1 MCLVTD
7 FILQVWYYL
16 EVMINFRHPK
26 IQFII
31 LLSLLFLITMFH
43 LDIIT
48 SLKLLVLC
56 VGGAALFD
64 VLFAKIKKQEIQIPY
79 SGIITGLILTL
90 IIDPGAAWYQVL
102 VIVVAATGIKDFLRI
117 SDRHIFNPAASGLLV
132 GFFLFGLS
140 PSWWGPTPYSFDK
153 MHPVNIGLAVS
164 VFALAYVSCYRF
176 KRYFN
181 VISYLVVSIILQTIL
196 LGSTFSNAI
205 SAMINPGSLFFALVM
220 LPEPMTTPVNKIK
233 QVLFGVLV
241 AGVNLGL
248 VYGLST
254 GAFSGIANFPDTSII
269 ALLLANLLFFK
280 FR

>member
-1 MCLVTD
+1 MAL
-7 FILQVWYYL
+7 
-16 EVMINFRHPK
+16 M
-26 IQFII
+26 
-31 LLSLLFLITMFH
+31 
-43 LDIIT
+43 
-48 SLKLLVLC
+48 LLVLC
-56 VGGAALFD
+56 VGGSAAFD
-64 VLFAKIKKQEIQIPY
+64 ILFAKIKKQDIRIPY

-90 IIDPGAAWYQVL
+90 IIDPSASWWQVL
-102 VIVVAATGIKDFLRI
+102 VIVFAANGIKSFLRI
-117 SDRHIFNPAASGLLV
+117 SDSHIFNPAASGLLV

-153 MHPVNIGLAVS
+153 LHPVNIGLAVS

-181 VISYLVVSIILQTIL
+181 VIAYLLTSIVLQIILL
-196 LGSTFSNAI
+196 SSTFPNAI
-205 SAMINPGSLFFALVM
+205 WAMINPGSLFFALVM
-220 LPEPMTTPVNKIK
+220 LPEPMTIPVNKIR

-248 VYGLST
+248 VYGLSA